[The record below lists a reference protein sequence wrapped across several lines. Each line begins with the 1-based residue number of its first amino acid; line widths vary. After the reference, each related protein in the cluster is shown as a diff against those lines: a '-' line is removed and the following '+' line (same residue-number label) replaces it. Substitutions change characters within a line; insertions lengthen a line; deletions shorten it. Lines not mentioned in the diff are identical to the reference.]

1 MSFEL
6 TVNLTSIFM
15 AIVPAINAKSVGI
28 NKLLFMPSEL
38 CKRVIN
44 QAPKIV
50 GIPKSSEKK
59 IASIFLIFKNIAVI
73 NVIPD
78 LDTPGNKAKL

>member
-1 MSFEL
+1 MSFEF
-6 TVNLTSIFM
+6 TVKLISTLI
-15 AIVPAINAKSVGI
+15 ATVPAINAKKVGI
-28 NKLLFMPSEL
+28 IKLLFIPSEL

-59 IASIFLIFKNIAVI
+59 IASVFLIFKSIAVI

-78 LDTPGNKAKL
+78 LDTPGNNAKP

>member
-1 MSFEL
+1 
-6 TVNLTSIFM
+6 M
-15 AIVPAINAKSVGI
+15 AIVPATNANSVGI
-28 NKLLFMPSEL
+28 TKLLFMPSEL
-38 CKRVIN
+38 CNRVIS

-59 IASIFLIFKNIAVI
+59 IASVFLIFKNIAVI

-78 LDTPGNKAKL
+78 LETPGNKSKP

>member
-1 MSFEL
+1 MSIL
-6 TVNLTSIFM
+6 M
-15 AIVPAINAKSVGI
+15 AIVPAINAKNVGI
-28 NKLLFMPSEL
+28 IKLLFMPSEL

-50 GIPKSSEKK
+50 GMPKSNEKK
-59 IASIFLIFKNIAVI
+59 IASVFLIFKSIALI

-78 LDTPGNKAKL
+78 LDTPGSNAKL